1 MGGGAQGVGGE
12 VAGEVL
18 ALSRILP
25 SMILPVP
32 PGRNGKI
39 MWGKMM
45 GERGGVGGE

>member
-25 SMILPVP
+25 VP

-39 MWGKMM
+39 IWGKMM